1 MSDVGVDKQ
10 WRIPDE
16 LWERMEMLLP
26 KPRRSRKG
34 GRPRLDF
41 RRVADGI
48 FYVLRT
54 GCQWKAAPREFGSGS
69 TLHRYFQDW
78 TERGI
83 FLQLWKWS
91 LLEYDDLKGIQWE
104 WQSMDGAMTKSP
116 LGGEKNREKPDRSGQ
131 AGRQT
136 VAARRWRRHSDRPG
150 GQRRQRSRHA
160 PRGSHAPERS
170 GAAA

>member
-1 MSDVGVDKQ
+1 MSETGVAKQ

-34 GRPRLDF
+34 GRPPLPLRKG
-41 RRVADGI
+41 ADGI

-69 TLHRYFQDW
+69 SLHRYFQAW
-78 TERGI
+78 TKRGV
-83 FLQLWKWS
+83 FRQLWKWS
-91 LLEYDDLKGIQWE
+91 LLEYDDLKGIQWD

-116 LGGEKNREKPDRSGQ
+116 LGGEKNREKPDRPGQ
-131 AGRQT
+131 AGRQAL
-136 VAARRWRRHSDRPG
+136 AAHRRRGHSDRLG
-150 GQRRQRSRHA
+150 SQRSQCPGHA
-160 PRGSHAPERS
+160 PRRSHAEERS
-170 GAAA
+170 NSPP